1 MQIKLNFSGETKEIK
16 VKDGYAI
23 EDLLKELKINKE
35 TVVSRMNGEIVPE
48 EEKIKDNCTLELI
61 EFVSSG

>member
-35 TVVSRMNGEIVPE
+35 TVISRMNGEIVPE

>member
-1 MQIKLNFSGETKEIK
+1 MQIKLNFSGETKEVR